1 MPPTIA
7 PQNQAVGPRPV
18 TTGGTTA
25 TPAAVVREAEKVLTK
40 AGFKPGEVDGKVTPA
55 FEKALAEFQ
64 AAWGLPATGQ
74 VDAATLS
81 KLRHTNKRL
90 DHHDGKHDVFV
101 SIGEKSKRILKIER
115 QLSALGYDVG
125 KADGTYSRQTHDAV
139 KAFKADQADIKN
151 DEGYLAAHGQKILA
165 REVKQL
171 QHAPER
177 RRVKPTKAQLRADVK
192 TAKAAAFK
200 HADGAVGLGE
210 GSRGAS
216 VKNVQK
222 HLRAAGFDPE
232 HTNGVFDERTE
243 GALKAFQR
251 RSGLEA
257 TGRVDP
263 TTWRALKK
271 SLILAKGPATPAQ
284 ALGERSGA
292 VKATEKLLKKMGY
305 PVGRVD
311 GLFDRRTEAAV
322 KAYEKKHHLEVDGQV
337 STGNLK
343 SIQKASRRAG
353 LGVTNTM
360 RRLAAASKSVAF
372 SMGGYSGTGY
382 CARGVSTA
390 IRRAMGIGVSGNG
403 NQIDNNLPKS
413 HFRQIHIPLS
423 KALKIPGLILT
434 WEHTSSALGSKYG
447 HVAVTVGNGRSSTSD
462 FYETNT
468 LAANASRRGLKIFI
482 PTR

>member
-1 MPPTIA
+1 VA
-7 PQNQAVGPRPV
+7 
-18 TTGGTTA
+18 TGGTVA
-25 TPAAVVREAEKVLTK
+25 TPPAIVREAEKVLKK
-40 AGFKPGEVDGKVTPA
+40 AGFRPGELDGKVTPA
-55 FEKALAEFQ
+55 FEKALSEFQ
-64 AAWGLPATGQ
+64 AAWGLPVTGQ

-90 DHHDGKHDVFV
+90 DHHDGRGDKFV
-101 SIGEKSKRILKIER
+101 SVGEKSKQILKIEW
-115 QLSALGYDVG
+115 QLKTLGYDVG
-125 KADGTYSRQTHDAV
+125 KADGTYSRETAAAV

-151 DEGYLAAHGQKILA
+151 EAGYLANHAQAVLA

-171 QHAPER
+171 QHAAER
-177 RRVKPTKAQLRADVK
+177 RRVKPTQAQLRADVK
-192 TAKAAAFK
+192 TAKAAAFT
-200 HADGAVGLGE
+200 HADGTVGLGE
-210 GSRGAS
+210 LSRGAS

-232 HTNGVFDERTE
+232 HVNGVFDERTA

-257 TGRVDP
+257 SGRVDP
-263 TTWRALKK
+263 ATWRALKK
-271 SLILAKGPATPAQ
+271 SLILAKGPASPAQ
-284 ALGERSGA
+284 ELGERSGA

-305 PVGRVD
+305 PVGKVD

-322 KAYEKKHHLEVDGQV
+322 RAFEKKHHLEVDGQV
-337 STGNLK
+337 SAANLK
-343 SIQKASRRAG
+343 SIEKASRRTG

-390 IRRAMGIGVSGNG
+390 IRRAMGIGVYGNG

-413 HFRQIHIPLS
+413 HFRQVHIPLS

-434 WEHTSSALGSKYG
+434 WERTSSAAGQKYG

-462 FYETNT
+462 FYELNT
-468 LAANASRRGLKIFI
+468 LAAQGGRSGLKIFI
-482 PTR
+482 PTK